1 MQKANE
7 LLQKYWGYHQFR
19 DGQIEIINS
28 IMAGKDTLALL
39 PTGGGKSI
47 CYQIPGL
54 LLDGVCIVISPLIAL
69 MKDQVAQLKRRNIN
83 AAAIISGMSK
93 REIQIVMDN
102 AHNGFLK
109 FLYVSPERLQS
120 ELFLE
125 QIKNL
130 KINFVAVDE
139 AHCISQWGYDFR
151 PAYLKIANIK
161 SLHPTIPIMALTA
174 TATKEVEQ
182 DICDK
187 LGLKNTTI
195 FNASFARK
203 NLIYV
208 VRKEEEKQAK
218 LYDILRH
225 VKGCSIVY
233 VRNRRLTKL
242 TANWL
247 VQGGIKAEYYHAG
260 LAQKERDKRQDNWMK
275 NKVQCMVC
283 TNAFGMGIDKP
294 DVRCVVHLDLPESPE
309 AYYQE
314 AGRAGRDGLNSYVAL
329 LWNDDDI
336 HSIELANKNNF
347 PDITEINRVYEAL
360 MNYFQVV
367 VGGGAGY
374 PFDFDLLNFIDVFN
388 LNHAVV
394 FHSLKLLEQLNIL
407 SLTDAVNLPPRVCI
421 TASRDVLYQFEVE
434 HKKYEPIIKLLLRM
448 YEGIRDNYCII
459 NETKLALELAIS
471 HQLVQ
476 QILIDLKQFNI
487 LDYSAA
493 KDKPQ
498 IILVEPRK
506 KIEHLQ
512 IDINAM
518 NLLKNKHLI
527 RANAM
532 IEYAKN
538 TQECR
543 GNFLLNYFGES
554 NKMPCGNCDICI
566 EFKKN
571 NYSAE
576 QINKF
581 YLDLKV
587 QLGTTDFEF
596 RALQNFNF
604 ELSEK
609 KIKYYLEWLINE
621 DKIKY
626 KNGIL
631 KIV

>member
-1 MQKANE
+1 MQKAE
-7 LLQKYWGYHQFR
+7 EILKQYWGYSQFR

-28 IMAGKDTLALL
+28 VISGNDTLALL

-69 MKDQVAQLKRRNIN
+69 MKDQVSQLKRRKIN

-109 FLYVSPERLQS
+109 FLYISPERLQS
-120 ELFLE
+120 DLFRE

-130 KINFVAVDE
+130 KINFIAVDE

-151 PAYLKIANIK
+151 PPYLEIANVRN
-161 SLHPTIPIMALTA
+161 LHPQVSIIALTA
-174 TATKEVEQ
+174 TATKEVEK

-187 LGLKNTTI
+187 LELKSPQI

-208 VRKEEEKQAK
+208 VRKEEEKQTK

-247 VQGGIKAEYYHAG
+247 QQGGIKTEYYHAG
-260 LAQKERDKRQDNWMK
+260 LTQKERDKKQDNWMK
-275 NKVQCMVC
+275 NKMQCMVC

-309 AYYQE
+309 AYFQE

-329 LWNDDDI
+329 LWNEDDI
-336 HSIELANKNNF
+336 KAIELSNQSHF
-347 PDITEINRVYEAL
+347 PDISEIYRVYEAL
-360 MNYFQVV
+360 MNHFQVA
-367 VGGGAGY
+367 VGGGAGH
-374 PFDFDLLNFIDVFN
+374 PFDFDLLSFIDTFN
-388 LNHAVV
+388 LNHSVV

-407 SLTDAVNLPPRVCI
+407 SLTDAVNLPSRACI
-421 TASRDVLYQFEVE
+421 TAGRDVLYQFEVE
-434 HKKYEPIIKLLLRM
+434 NKKYEPIIKLLLRM
-448 YEGIRDNYCII
+448 HEGIRDNYCVI
-459 NETKLALELAIS
+459 NEVRLATELKLNIS
-471 HQLVQ
+471 IVQ
-476 QILIDLKQFNI
+476 QFLLDLKRFNI
-487 LDYSAA
+487 IDYSMA

-498 IILVEPRK
+498 IILIEPRK
-506 KIEHLQ
+506 KIENLQ
-512 IDINAM
+512 IDVNNL
-518 NLLKNKHLI
+518 NLLKNKHLL
-527 RANAM
+527 RSTAM
-532 IEYAKN
+532 IDYARN
-538 TQECR
+538 ETECR
-543 GNFLLNYFGES
+543 ANFLLNYFGES
-554 NKMPCGNCDICI
+554 NNMPCGNCDVCI

-581 YLDLKV
+581 YNDLKMQFKTENFTV
-587 QLGTTDFEF
+587 SQ
-596 RALQNFNF
+596 LQNFNF
-604 ELSEK
+604 DLVEK
-609 KIKYYLEWLINE
+609 KLKYYLEWLINE

-631 KIV
+631 NIN